1 MDFSNDPDREQIRA
15 AVRKLCA
22 DFGDTYW
29 REVDRKS
36 EYPDKFVDALTK
48 AGWLA
53 ALIPTEYGGAGL
65 KVEDAAVI
73 LEEINRSGGNAASAH
88 AQMYTMGTLL
98 KHGSEEQKQKYLP
111 ALAKGQTRLQA
122 FGITEPEAGSET
134 TRLRTTAVK
143 KKGGRYIINGKK
155 VFISRAEHSDL
166 LLLLARTT
174 PYEELQDKTQGL
186 SVFIVRLKRA
196 LADGRITIRPIRTML
211 NHHTTELFI
220 QDLEIPA
227 RDLVGEEGQG
237 FRQIID
243 SWNVERILLA
253 SEAIGDGRWFVERAS
268 RYATARVVFGRPIGA
283 NQGVQFPIAQA
294 HARIEAAALVRD
306 KAAWL
311 YDNDKLCGPEA
322 NMAKLLASQASWDA
336 ANAALDTHGGYGFA
350 SDYDVERKFR
360 ETRLLMVAPVSNNLV
375 LAYLGQ
381 NVLGMPRSY

>member
-1 MDFSNDPDREQIRA
+1 VDFSNDPDREEIRA

-22 DFGDTYW
+22 DFPDTYW
-29 REVDRKS
+29 REVDRKG
-36 EYPDKFVDALTK
+36 EYPEKFVEALTN

-53 ALIPTEYGGAGL
+53 ALIPAEYGGPGL
-65 KVEDAAVI
+65 KVADAAVI
-73 LEEINRSGGNAASAH
+73 LEEINRSGANAASAH
-88 AQMYTMGTLL
+88 AQIYTMGTLL
-98 KHGSEEQKQKYLP
+98 KHGSEEQKRKYLP
-111 ALAKGQTRLQA
+111 ALAKGQARLQA
-122 FGITEPEAGSET
+122 FAITEPETGSET

-227 RDLVGEEGQG
+227 RDLIGEEGQG

-243 SWNVERILLA
+243 SWNVERILIA

-268 RYATARVVFGRPIGA
+268 RYATSRVVFGRPIGA

-311 YDNDKLCGPEA
+311 YDNDKRCGPEA

-350 SDYDVERKFR
+350 SEYDVERKFR
-360 ETRLLMVAPVSNNLV
+360 ETRLLLVAPVSNNLV

>member
-1 MDFSNDPDREQIRA
+1 
-15 AVRKLCA
+15 
-22 DFGDTYW
+22 
-29 REVDRKS
+29 
-36 EYPDKFVDALTK
+36 
-48 AGWLA
+48 
-53 ALIPTEYGGAGL
+53 
-65 KVEDAAVI
+65 
-73 LEEINRSGGNAASAH
+73 
-88 AQMYTMGTLL
+88 MYTMGTLL
-98 KHGSEEQKQKYLP
+98 KHGSEEQKRKYLP

-122 FGITEPEAGSET
+122 FGVTEPEAGSET

-143 KKGGRYIINGKK
+143 KGSRYIVNGKK

-186 SVFIVRLKRA
+186 SVFIVHLKRA

-211 NHHTTELFI
+211 NHHTTEIFI

-227 RDLVGEEGQG
+227 RDLVGQEGQG
-237 FRQIID
+237 FRHIID
-243 SWNVERILLA
+243 SWNVERILIA
-253 SEAIGDGRWFVERAS
+253 SEAIGDGHWFVERAS
-268 RYATARVVFGRPIGA
+268 RYATDRVIFGRPIGA

-294 HARIEAAALVRD
+294 HAGIEAAALVRD

-311 YDNDKLCGPEA
+311 FDSDKPCGPEA
-322 NMAKLLASQASWDA
+322 NMAKLLASQAAWDA

-350 SDYDVERKFR
+350 AEYDVERKFR
-360 ETRLLMVAPVSNNLV
+360 ETRLLLVAPVSNNLV